1 MKGLYYPAVGFPLA
15 ACENGGQARQAF
27 TRRAESGHYALGTAM
42 RFPPFFLDEIKAR
55 LPVSEVVRG
64 RVKLVRAGREWK
76 GLSPFNAEKTP
87 SFFVNDQK
95 MAWFD
100 FSAGKN
106 GNIFDFVME
115 TEGLSFPDAVARL
128 ASDAGL
134 ALPQTSPEAEAEESA
149 RKNLHEVLA
158 RAASYFSARLAG
170 REGAAARAYL
180 ARRGIDAELQGRFGL
195 GYALPEKYAL
205 RDHLAGA
212 GIPAQTMI
220 EAGLLIH
227 GEDIAVPYDRFRDR
241 IMFPIHDS
249 GGRVIAFGGRALG
262 PDAQPKYLN
271 SPETALFHKGA
282 ILYNHHRVRKAAQS
296 SGQIIVVEGYVDVI
310 AMTSAGFDATVAPLG
325 TALTPD
331 QCELL
336 WKMAEEPILCFDGD
350 RAGRKAAYR
359 AIDMALPLIGPGRSF
374 GFALLPEGQDPDD
387 LVRAGGREAVSR
399 LLVHALPLAKVIWK
413 RETENKSFAT
423 PERRAGLK
431 WRLEAIASGIRDRT
445 LQRQYRDYFKD
456 WLYRFRR
463 GDYGAGAKAPKA
475 RGGGPKL
482 NYETRTDLTS
492 PPEVSQSLAISPLFR
507 PGKSNLSPREGLIL
521 LLLLNHPGL
530 IGQHIED
537 LAEIAF
543 SSAEAGALRDALL
556 ASAAAAHRPA
566 QGLDAPSLRA
576 AAEGQGFDA
585 ILQQLD
591 GMAAHASHWYAT
603 AGAADADAEEVLKQA
618 LSLHR
623 RARTLHRE
631 LQLAELALGKDSSEA
646 NLGRLKDIQAQLS
659 AVGGIEAAVEGFGAQ
674 SGRPSG
680 TL

>member
-1 MKGLYYPAVGFPLA
+1 MKKGDKNDWPLRGAPNPGIYP
-15 ACENGGQARQAF
+15 
-27 TRRAESGHYALGTAM
+27 LGTAM
-42 RFPPFFLDEIKAR
+42 RFPPSFLDEIKAR

-115 TEGLSFPDAVARL
+115 TEGLSFPDAVERL
-128 ASDAGL
+128 AHDAGL
-134 ALPQTSPEAEAEESA
+134 ALPRVSPEAEAEESA

-158 RAASYFSARLAG
+158 GTASYFSGRLAG
-170 REGAAARAYL
+170 AEGGAARAYL
-180 ARRGIDAELQGRFGL
+180 ASRGIDPELQGRFRL

-205 RDHLAGA
+205 RDHLAGT
-212 GIPAQTMI
+212 GVPVSTMI

-227 GEDIAVPYDRFRDR
+227 GEHIAVPYDRFRDR

-249 GGRVIAFGGRALG
+249 GGRVIAFGGRALT
-262 PDAQPKYLN
+262 PDAPAKYLN
-271 SPETALFHKGA
+271 SPETVLFHKGA
-282 ILYNHHRVRKAAQS
+282 ILYNHHNARKAAQS
-296 SGQIIVVEGYVDVI
+296 SGQLIVVEGYVDVI

-336 WKMAEEPILCFDGD
+336 WKMAGEPILCFDGD

-359 AIDMALPLIGPGRSF
+359 AIDMALPLIGPGRSL
-374 GFALLPEGQDPDD
+374 GFALLPQGEDPDD
-387 LVRAGGREAVSR
+387 LVRTSGREAIAQLLSR
-399 LLVHALPLAKVIWK
+399 VLPLADLIWV
-413 RETENKSFAT
+413 RETENKIFAT
-423 PERRAGLK
+423 PERRAGLER
-431 WRLEAIASGIRDRT
+431 RLSEIAREIRDEALRRHYQAAFKER
-445 LQRQYRDYFKD
+445 LFQFFKHGGSRQF
-456 WLYRFRR
+456 
-463 GDYGAGAKAPKA
+463 AGAANSTRA
-475 RGGGPKL
+475 GGPKTAWQRSSEPKSNL
-482 NYETRTDLTS
+482 AAA
-492 PPEVSQSLAISPLFR
+492 PAVSQSLAISPLFR
-507 PGKSNLSPREGLIL
+507 PGKPRLPPRDGLIL

-530 IGQHIED
+530 IGRHIED

-543 SSAEAGALRDALL
+543 SSAEAGALRDALVAL
-556 ASAAAAHRPA
+556 SVSSAAAAPLDKTS
-566 QGLDAPSLRA
+566 LDAPSLRA
-576 AAEGQGFDA
+576 AVEGQGFGA
-585 ILQQLD
+585 ILHQLD
-591 GMAAHASHWYAT
+591 GMAAHASHWYAK
-603 AGAADADAEEVLKQA
+603 AGAAEADAGEVLKQA

-623 RARTLHRE
+623 RARTLHKE
-631 LQLAELALGKDSSEA
+631 LQLAELALGKDFSEA
-646 NLGRLKDIQAQLS
+646 NLRRLKDIQAQLS
-659 AVGGIEAAVEGFGAQ
+659 TLGGIEAAVEGFGAQ

>member
-1 MKGLYYPAVGFPLA
+1 
-15 ACENGGQARQAF
+15 
-27 TRRAESGHYALGTAM
+27 M
-42 RFPPFFLDEIKAR
+42 RFPPSFLDEIKTR

-115 TEGLSFPDAVARL
+115 TEGLSFPDAVERL
-128 ASDAGL
+128 ARDAGL
-134 ALPQTSPEAEAEESA
+134 ALPQASPEAEAQEKA
-149 RKNLHEVLA
+149 RASLHEVLA
-158 RAASYFSARLAG
+158 RAASYFSARLADG
-170 REGAAARAYL
+170 QGGAARAYL
-180 ARRGIDAELQGRFGL
+180 AGRGIDPELQGRFRL

-212 GIPAQTMI
+212 GVPLQTII
-220 EAGLLIH
+220 EAGLLVH

-262 PDAQPKYLN
+262 PDAPAKYLN

-282 ILYNHHRVRKAAQS
+282 ILYNHRQARKGAHDGAQL
-296 SGQIIVVEGYVDVI
+296 IVVEGYVDVI

-325 TALTPD
+325 TALTQD

-350 RAGRKAAYR
+350 RAGRMAAYR
-359 AIDMALPLIGPGRSF
+359 AIDLALPLIGPGRSL

-387 LVRAGGREAVSR
+387 LVRSSGREAIAQLLSR
-399 LLVHALPLAKVIWK
+399 ALPLADLIWV
-413 RETENKSFAT
+413 RETENKIFAT
-423 PERRAGLK
+423 PERRAGLER
-431 WRLEAIASGIRDRT
+431 RLSEIAREIRDEALRRHYQAAFKER
-445 LQRQYRDYFKD
+445 LFQFFGRGGYRPFAASAT
-456 WLYRFRR
+456 R
-463 GDYGAGAKAPKA
+463 A
-475 RGGGPKL
+475 GGPKTAWQRSSEPKSNL
-482 NYETRTDLTS
+482 AAAPL
-492 PPEVSQSLAISPLFR
+492 VSQSLAKSPLLR
-507 PGKSNLSPREGLIL
+507 PGKPSLPPRDGLIL

-530 IGQHIED
+530 IGRHIED

-543 SSAEAGALRDALL
+543 SSAEAGALHDALL
-556 ASAAAAHRPA
+556 ASAAGAHLPA
-566 QGLDAPSLRA
+566 QARDEPSSDAPSLRA
-576 AAEGQGFDA
+576 AVEGQGFGA

-591 GMAAHASHWYAT
+591 GMAAHASHWYAK
-603 AGAADADAEEVLKQA
+603 AGAADADADEVLKQA

-659 AVGGIEAAVEGFGAQ
+659 ALGGIEAAVEGFGAQ

>member
-1 MKGLYYPAVGFPLA
+1 
-15 ACENGGQARQAF
+15 
-27 TRRAESGHYALGTAM
+27 M
-42 RFPPFFLDEIKAR
+42 RFPPSFLDEIKAR

-76 GLSPFNAEKTP
+76 GLSPFNTEKTP

-115 TEGLSFPDAVARL
+115 SEGLSFPDAVERL
-128 ASDAGL
+128 ARDAGL
-134 ALPQTSPEAEAEESA
+134 ALPRVSPEAEAEEKA
-149 RKNLHEVLA
+149 RTSLHEALA

-170 REGAAARAYL
+170 GEGGAARAYL
-180 ARRGIDAELQGRFGL
+180 AGRGIDPELQGRFGL

-212 GIPAQTMI
+212 GVPVPTMI

-227 GEDIAVPYDRFRDR
+227 GEEIAVPYDRFRDR

-249 GGRVIAFGGRALG
+249 GGRVIAFGGRALA
-262 PDAQPKYLN
+262 PDAPAKYLN

-282 ILYNHHRVRKAAQS
+282 ILYNHHRARKAAQS
-296 SGQIIVVEGYVDVI
+296 SGQLIVVEGYVDVI

-359 AIDMALPLIGPGRSF
+359 AIDMALPVIGPGRSLV
-374 GFALLPEGQDPDD
+374 FALLSDGQDPDD
-387 LVRAGGREAVSR
+387 LVQSGGREAVAQLLSR
-399 LLVHALPLAKVIWK
+399 ILPLADLIWV
-413 RETENKSFAT
+413 RETENKNFAT
-423 PERRAGLK
+423 PERRAGLER
-431 WRLEAIASGIRDRT
+431 RLNEIAREIRDEALRRHY
-445 LQRQYRDYFKD
+445 QAAFKE
-456 WLYRFRR
+456 RFFQFFRR
-463 GDYGAGAKAPKA
+463 GGYGASAAA
-475 RGGGPKL
+475 ANATRAGGPKPAWQRSSEPKSNL
-482 NYETRTDLTS
+482 AAAPL
-492 PPEVSQSLAISPLFR
+492 VSQSLAKSPLFR
-507 PGKSNLSPREGLIL
+507 PGKPRLPPRDGLIL

-530 IGQHIED
+530 IGRHIED
-537 LAEIAF
+537 LAETAF
-543 SSAEAGALRDALL
+543 SSAEAGALRDTLL
-556 ASAAAAHRPA
+556 AFAAAHLPA
-566 QGLDAPSLRA
+566 QAGDEPSPDAPSLRA
-576 AAEGQGFDA
+576 AVEGQGFGA

-591 GMAAHASHWYAT
+591 GMAAHASHWYT
-603 AGAADADAEEVLKQA
+603 KAGAADADADEVLKQA

-659 AVGGIEAAVEGFGAQ
+659 ALGGIEAAVEGYGAQ

>member
-1 MKGLYYPAVGFPLA
+1 
-15 ACENGGQARQAF
+15 
-27 TRRAESGHYALGTAM
+27 
-42 RFPPFFLDEIKAR
+42 AR

-106 GNIFDFVME
+106 GNIFDFLMA
-115 TEGLSFPDAVARL
+115 TEGLSFTDAVERL
-128 ASDAGL
+128 AHDAGL
-134 ALPQTSPEAEAEESA
+134 ALPQASPEAEAQEKT

-158 RAASYFSARLAG
+158 SAASYFSARLAG
-170 REGAAARAYL
+170 GEGGAARAYL
-180 ARRGIDAELQGRFGL
+180 VGRGLDAGLQNRFGL
-195 GYALPEKYAL
+195 GYAVPEKYAL
-205 RDHLAGA
+205 RDHLAGT
-212 GIPAQTMI
+212 GIAVPTMI

-227 GEDIAVPYDRFRDR
+227 GQDIAVPYDRFRDR
-241 IMFPIHDS
+241 IMFPIHDPS
-249 GGRVIAFGGRALG
+249 GRVIAFGARALAS
-262 PDAQPKYLN
+262 DAQPKYLN

-282 ILYNHHRVRKAAQS
+282 ILYNHHHARKAVHEGAQL
-296 SGQIIVVEGYVDVI
+296 IAVEGYVDVI

-359 AIDMALPLIGPGRSF
+359 AIDLALPLIGPGRSL
-374 GFALLPEGQDPDD
+374 GFALLPDGQDPDD
-387 LVRAGGREAVSR
+387 LVRTSGREAVSH
-399 LLVHALPLAKVIWK
+399 LLTRALPLADLIWV
-413 RETENKSFAT
+413 RETETKIFAT
-423 PERRAGLK
+423 PERRAGLER
-431 WRLEAIASGIRDRT
+431 RLSEIAREIKDET
-445 LQRQYRDYFKD
+445 LRRHYLATFKERLFQFFGRGGYR
-456 WLYRFRR
+456 RFATAATATR
-463 GDYGAGAKAPKA
+463 A
-475 RGGGPKL
+475 GGPKTAWQRSSEPRSNL
-482 NYETRTDLTS
+482 AVAPL
-492 PPEVSQSLAISPLFR
+492 VSQSLATSPLFR
-507 PGKSNLSPREGLIL
+507 PGTPRLPPRDGLIL

-530 IGQHIED
+530 IGRHIED

-556 ASAAAAHRPA
+556 ASAATAHLPA
-566 QGLDAPSLRA
+566 QTLGEPNPDAPSLRA
-576 AAEGQGFDA
+576 AVEGQGFGA

-591 GMAAHASHWYAT
+591 GMAAHASHWYAN
-603 AGAADADAEEVLKQA
+603 AGAADIDAGEVLKQA

-623 RARTLHRE
+623 RAKALHRE
-631 LQLAELALGKDSSEA
+631 LQLAEIALGKDSSEA

-659 AVGGIEAAVEGFGAQ
+659 ALGGIEAAVEGFGAQ

>member
-1 MKGLYYPAVGFPLA
+1 
-15 ACENGGQARQAF
+15 
-27 TRRAESGHYALGTAM
+27 M
-42 RFPPFFLDEIKAR
+42 RFPPSLLDEIKAR

-115 TEGLSFPDAVARL
+115 TEGLSFPDAVERL
-128 ASDAGL
+128 ARDAGL
-134 ALPQTSPEAEAEESA
+134 ALPLASPEAEAQEKA
-149 RKNLHEVLA
+149 RTSLHEVLA

-170 REGAAARAYL
+170 TQGGAARTYL
-180 ARRGIDAELQGRFGL
+180 AGRGIDPGLQGRFGL

-212 GIPAQTMI
+212 GIPVPTMI

-249 GGRVIAFGGRALG
+249 AGRVIAFGGRALAK
-262 PDAQPKYLN
+262 DAPAKYLN

-282 ILYNHHRVRKAAQS
+282 ILYNHHNARKAAQS
-296 SGQIIVVEGYVDVI
+296 NGQLIVVEGYVDVI

-359 AIDMALPLIGPGRSF
+359 AIDMALPLIGPGRSL

-387 LVRAGGREAVSR
+387 LVHSGGREAVAR
-399 LLVHALPLAKVIWK
+399 LLSRILPLADLLWV
-413 RETENKSFAT
+413 RETENKIFAT
-423 PERRAGLK
+423 PERRAGLE
-431 WRLEAIASGIRDRT
+431 RRFGQIASEIGDKALR
-445 LQRQYRDYFKD
+445 RQYQKEFKERF
-456 WLYRFRR
+456 YQFFRR
-463 GDYGAGAKAPKA
+463 GYAASAGAPKRA
-475 RGGGPKL
+475 RGGGL
-482 NYETRTDLTS
+482 NANFELKTNFTAA
-492 PPEVSQSLAISPLFR
+492 PAVSTSLAASPFLR
-507 PGKSNLSPREGLIL
+507 PGKPGRPLSEGLIL

-530 IGQHIED
+530 IGQHIEE
-537 LAEIAF
+537 LAEIEF
-543 SSAEAGALRDALL
+543 SNPEAGALRDALIAL
-556 ASAAAAHRPA
+556 SVPSAAAAP
-566 QGLDAPSLRA
+566 LDRTSPDAATLRA
-576 AAEGQGFDA
+576 DTEGQGFGPM
-585 ILQQLD
+585 LQQLD
-591 GMAAHASHWYAT
+591 GMAAHASHWYAK
-603 AGAADADAEEVLKQA
+603 AGAADVDADEVLKQA

-659 AVGGIEAAVEGFGAQ
+659 ALGGIEAAVEGYGAQ

>member
-1 MKGLYYPAVGFPLA
+1 
-15 ACENGGQARQAF
+15 
-27 TRRAESGHYALGTAM
+27 M
-42 RFPPFFLDEIKAR
+42 RFPPSFLDEIKAR

-76 GLSPFNAEKTP
+76 GLSPFNTEKTP

-115 TEGLSFPDAVARL
+115 TEGLSFPDAVERL
-128 ASDAGL
+128 ARDAGL
-134 ALPQTSPEAEAEESA
+134 ALPLVSPEAEAEESA

-170 REGAAARAYL
+170 GEGGAARAYL
-180 ARRGIDAELQGRFGL
+180 TGRGIDAELQARFGL

-205 RDHLAGA
+205 RDHLAGT
-212 GIPAQTMI
+212 GIPLQKMI

-249 GGRVIAFGGRALG
+249 AGRVIAFGGRALG
-262 PDAQPKYLN
+262 ADAPAKYLN
-271 SPETALFHKGA
+271 SPETALFHKGT
-282 ILYNHHRVRKAAQS
+282 ILYNHHNARKAAHE
-296 SGQIIVVEGYVDVI
+296 SGQVIVVEGYVDVI

-336 WKMAEEPILCFDGD
+336 WKMAVEPILCFDGD

-359 AIDMALPLIGPGRSF
+359 AVDVALPLIGPDRSL
-374 GFALLPEGQDPDD
+374 GFALLPEGEDPDD
-387 LVRAGGREAVSR
+387 LVRSGGREAISH
-399 LLVHALPLAKVIWK
+399 LLAHALPLAEVIWK
-413 RETENKSFAT
+413 WETENKSFAT
-423 PERRAGLK
+423 PERRAGLE
-431 WRLEAIASGIRDRT
+431 RRFGEIAREIRDEALR
-445 LQRQYRDYFKD
+445 RQYQKDFKER
-456 WLYRFRR
+456 LFEFFRR
-463 GDYGAGAKAPKA
+463 GYAARAKGPKKVW
-475 RGGGPKL
+475 GGGPRA
-482 NYETRTDLTS
+482 NRETKTNLTS
-492 PPEVSQSLAISPLFR
+492 PPEVSQSLAASPLLR
-507 PGKSNLSPREGLIL
+507 PGKPTSPMNEGLII

-530 IGQHIED
+530 IAQHLEE
-537 LAEIAF
+537 LAEIEF
-543 SSAEAGALRDALL
+543 SSAEAVALRDALISL
-556 ASAAAAHRPA
+556 CSAAAAP
-566 QGLDAPSLRA
+566 LDRASPGAASLRA
-576 AAEGQGFDA
+576 AVEGQGFGSM
-585 ILQQLD
+585 LRKLD
-591 GMAAHASHWYAT
+591 GVAAHGSHWYAK
-603 AGAADADAEEVLKQA
+603 AGAADADADEVLKQA
-618 LSLHR
+618 LSLHH
-623 RARTLHRE
+623 RAKTLQRE
-631 LQLAELALGKDSSEA
+631 LQLAELALGKESSEA

-659 AVGGIEAAVEGFGAQ
+659 ALGGIEAAVEGFGAQ

>member
-1 MKGLYYPAVGFPLA
+1 
-15 ACENGGQARQAF
+15 
-27 TRRAESGHYALGTAM
+27 M
-42 RFPPFFLDEIKAR
+42 RFPPSFLDEIRAR

-115 TEGLSFPDAVARL
+115 TEGLSFADAVERL
-128 ASDAGL
+128 ARDAGL
-134 ALPQTSPEAEAEESA
+134 ALPQASPEAEAEEKA
-149 RKNLHEVLA
+149 RASLHEVLA

-170 REGAAARAYL
+170 REGGAARAYL
-180 ARRGIDAELQGRFGL
+180 AGRGIDPEMQGRFGL

-212 GIPAQTMI
+212 GLPVPTMI

-249 GGRVIAFGGRALG
+249 RGRVIAFGGRALS
-262 PDAQPKYLN
+262 PDAPAKYLN

-282 ILYNHHRVRKAAQS
+282 ILYNHHNARKAAQS
-296 SGQIIVVEGYVDVI
+296 SGQLIVVEGYVDVI

-359 AIDMALPLIGPGRSF
+359 AIDMALPLIGPGRSL
-374 GFALLPEGQDPDD
+374 GFARLPEGEDPDD
-387 LVRAGGREAVSR
+387 LVRTSGREAVSQ
-399 LLVHALPLAKVIWK
+399 LLSRALPLAELIWK

-423 PERRAGLK
+423 PERRARLK
-431 WRLEAIASGIRDRT
+431 RRLEEIASGIRDRT
-445 LQRQYRDYFKD
+445 LQRQYQDYFKD
-456 WLYRFRR
+456 WLYRFRL
-463 GDYGAGAKAPKA
+463 GGYGSGAKAPKKA
-475 RGGGPKL
+475 LGGGPKP
-482 NYETRTDLTS
+482 NYETKTDLTS
-492 PPEVSQSLAISPLFR
+492 PPEVSQNLAISPLFR
-507 PGKSNLSPREGLIL
+507 PGKPSIPPREGLIL

-530 IGQHIED
+530 IGKHIED

-543 SSAEAGALRDALL
+543 SNDKVDDLRKALIDFSAS
-556 ASAAAAHRPA
+556 SAAAAP
-566 QGLDAPSLRA
+566 LDKPSPDSACLRA
-576 AAEGQGFDA
+576 AIEGQGFGP

-591 GMAAHASHWYAT
+591 GMAAHASHWYAK
-603 AGAADADAEEVLKQA
+603 AGAADADADEVLKQA

-646 NLGRLKDIQAQLS
+646 NL
-659 AVGGIEAAVEGFGAQ
+659 
-674 SGRPSG
+674 
-680 TL
+680 